1 MTNRGKL
8 IVISGPSGV
17 GKGTIIKRILA
28 EGDKIKL
35 SVSATTRKPRL
46 EDTEGITYY
55 FKTEDEFR
63 SMIDAERFLEWAVYN
78 GNYYGTPIEPVER
91 QRDEG
96 IDVLLEIDVQGAI
109 NVMEKCPDGT
119 YIFIAPPDVE
129 TLKERLCGR
138 GSETEEE
145 IANRV
150 GAAMAELEMKDK
162 YDYIVVNNVLDDA
175 IREVKDIIEGKNVL

>member
-1 MTNRGKL
+1 MTNKGKL

-28 EGDKIKL
+28 ECDRINL

-46 EDTEGITYY
+46 EDTEGVTYY

-63 SMIDAERFLEWAVYN
+63 QMIDGGKFLEWAVYN

-91 QRDEG
+91 ELDKG
-96 IDVLLEIDVQGAI
+96 NNILLEIDVQGAV
-109 NVMEKCPDGT
+109 NVMEKCPGGM
-119 YIFIAPPDVE
+119 YIFIAPPSVDA
-129 TLKERLCGR
+129 LKERLCGR
-138 GSETEEE
+138 GSETNEE
-145 IANRV
+145 IEKRV
-150 GAAMAELEMKDK
+150 AAALAELEMKDK

-175 IREVKDIIEGKNVL
+175 VREVKDIIEGKNVL